1 AAGLFEVQTG
11 ASIWY
16 PPAGLRFAFLLLFG
30 WPFGLVVV
38 AAEAVRGVV
47 AVALFGEVHPWLIQ
61 GDGAR
66 LLPPAVG
73 FTIAVAIG
81 PAAYT
86 FVAWMIGPKVRL
98 GGGPDPFAGILWL
111 CGGGAAAA
119 LLNAG
124 LATAHHAANGFFAWS
139 QFHTV
144 AAAFW
149 MGDMVGIL
157 TLTPAL
163 VLLGRAAARRHGS
176 GWIAPTRAADPPP
189 PPLPLA
195 SPGRLTLEAAVIA
208 VAVAAAFAA
217 PATIADMRDAFR
229 WYPLVLPIMWLS
241 LRFGLSGAAWGV
253 LVVNIIV
260 AALLA
265 TMIGLDGIFDVQM
278 FMILLSAAGLLMG
291 SAASTLAAERVSLDH
306 RVKERTAALRQE
318 VAARAAAERA
328 TIAAKERAETYLAMA
343 RTAIIAVDVQGRVTL
358 ANDAV
363 CALLGRTPDAVR
375 GHAWADVAAPRDGQ
389 SVWCEHL
396 SRMATN
402 CGEADARF
410 QADVLDNEGNVLHL
424 DWWATRVCDGSGTVK
439 EVLLAGVDITER
451 IDTERRIRYLA
462 THDPLTGLSNRTA
475 LLDRFESAIAR
486 ARRSDTGVGLLFLDL
501 TGFKGINDIHGHADG
516 DRLLTE
522 IAGRLRGCVRES
534 DTVARFGGD
543 EFVVLLEDLIDHGA
557 ARAIAE
563 KTLKAVVQPIELS
576 GGWITPQVSIG
587 VAVFPDHGPNLDAL
601 LLQADRAMYRVKRR
615 GGHGYQFGVS
625 GPEDD
630 AGDQEFGASVA

>member
-30 WPFGLVVV
+30 WSFGLLVV
-38 AAEAVRGVV
+38 AAEILRGVV
-47 AVALFGEVHPWLIQ
+47 AVVLFGMGHPWLTE

-66 LLPPAVG
+66 LLSPAIG
-73 FTIAVAIG
+73 FAIAVAIA

-86 FVAWMIGPKVRL
+86 FVAWLVGPKVRL

-124 LATAHHAANGFFAWS
+124 FSAGHHAANGFFAWS

-144 AAAFW
+144 AAAYW

-163 VLLGRAAARRHGS
+163 LLGMAWKCRRES
-176 GWIAPTRAADPPP
+176 PWATDAPTAVPHAP
-189 PPLPLA
+189 PPLPDRSA
-195 SPGRLTLEAAVIA
+195 GRLVVEASIIA
-208 VAVAAAFAA
+208 AIVVAAMAA
-217 PATIADMRDAFR
+217 PVDLREAFQ
-229 WYPLVLPIMWLS
+229 WYPLVLPIIWLS
-241 LRFGLSGAAWGV
+241 LRFGLTGAAWGV
-253 LVVNIIV
+253 LAANMMV
-260 AALLA
+260 AAMLA
-265 TMIGLDGIFDVQM
+265 TVIGLDGIYDVQM
-278 FMILLSAAGLLMG
+278 FMILLSATGLLMG
-291 SAASTLAAERVSLDH
+291 SAAFTLAAERVSLDR
-306 RVKERTAALRQE
+306 RVQERTAALQAE